1 MSILIIAEAGVNH
14 NGSLAMAKQLADV
27 AKAAGADIVKFHTAK
42 PELVISRFA
51 EKAEYQKAETG
62 EAESQLEMCK
72 RIHLT
77 FDEHAQL
84 KEYCDSIGIAYLST
98 PFDLDSIDF
107 LQQLGT
113 PMWKVPSGEITNLP
127 YLEKIAATKK
137 PVILSTGMSMISE
150 IEDALTILEDGG
162 AGPITLVHCNTEYPT
177 PIEDANLL
185 AMQDLR
191 EQFGLPVGYSD
202 HTAGIE
208 ADIAA
213 AALGAVVIE
222 KHFTLDKALPGPDHK
237 ASLSP
242 EELTAMVAAVRKTEL
257 ALGDGR
263 KHVTESEAKNK
274 PIARKSIL
282 AKRDIK
288 KGETFTP
295 ENLTVKRPGDG
306 ISPMRWYDVL
316 GKTAKRDFAE
326 DEKIELS
333 AGCPAKGGMC
343 RGKKDR
349 VRGDGHARRIRP
361 VARRC
366 KKAGAKPHAGR
377 APCGDGRASG
387 AGVWHDGARDRGRR
401 RAHCGAHPHPEIR
414 HRHGACHCQDNS
426 LCAGT
431 VY

>member
-14 NGSLAMAKQLADV
+14 NGSLAMAKQLAGV
-27 AKAAGADIVKFHTAK
+27 AKAAGADIVKFQTAK

-162 AGPITLVHCNTEYPT
+162 AGPITLLHCNTEYPT

-213 AALGAVVIE
+213 AALGAVLIE
-222 KHFTLDKALPGPDHK
+222 KHFTLDKTLPGPDHK

-242 EELTAMVAAVRKTEL
+242 GRADGHGGRRAQNGAGAGRRPQACDGKRGQKQAHCPQKHPCKAGHQKGRNVHAGKPHRKAPGRRHQPHALVRC
-257 ALGDGR
+257 AGQ
-263 KHVTESEAKNK
+263 N
-274 PIARKSIL
+274 
-282 AKRDIK
+282 
-288 KGETFTP
+288 
-295 ENLTVKRPGDG
+295 
-306 ISPMRWYDVL
+306 
-316 GKTAKRDFAE
+316 GK
-326 DEKIELS
+326 
-333 AGCPAKGGMC
+333 AGFC
-343 RGKKDR
+343 RG
-349 VRGDGHARRIRP
+349 
-361 VARRC
+361 
-366 KKAGAKPHAGR
+366 
-377 APCGDGRASG
+377 
-387 AGVWHDGARDRGRR
+387 
-401 RAHCGAHPHPEIR
+401 
-414 HRHGACHCQDNS
+414 
-426 LCAGT
+426 
-431 VY
+431 

>member
-14 NGSLAMAKQLADV
+14 NGSLAMAKQLAGV
-27 AKAAGADIVKFHTAK
+27 AKAAGADIVKFQTAK

-162 AGPITLVHCNTEYPT
+162 AGPITLLHCNTEYPT

-191 EQFGLPVGYSD
+191 EQCGLPVGYSD

-326 DEKIELS
+326 DEKIEL
-333 AGCPAKGGMC
+333 
-343 RGKKDR
+343 
-349 VRGDGHARRIRP
+349 
-361 VARRC
+361 
-366 KKAGAKPHAGR
+366 
-377 APCGDGRASG
+377 
-387 AGVWHDGARDRGRR
+387 
-401 RAHCGAHPHPEIR
+401 
-414 HRHGACHCQDNS
+414 
-426 LCAGT
+426 
-431 VY
+431 

>member
-14 NGSLAMAKQLADV
+14 NGSLAMAKQLADA
-27 AKAAGADIVKFHTAK
+27 AKAAGADIVKFQTAK
-42 PELVISRFA
+42 PELVISRL
-51 EKAEYQKAETG
+51 AEYQKAETG

-77 FDEHAQL
+77 FDEHARL

-107 LQQLGT
+107 LEQLGT
-113 PMWKVPSGEITNLP
+113 PLWKVPSGEITNLP

-137 PVILSTGMSMISE
+137 PVILSTGMSMLSE
-150 IEDALTILEDGG
+150 IEDALSVLEDGG
-162 AGPITLVHCNTEYPT
+162 AGPITLLHCNTEYPT

-242 EELTAMVAAVRKTEL
+242 EELAAMVAAVRRTEL

-263 KHVTESEAKNK
+263 KHVTKSEAKNK

-288 KGETFTP
+288 KGEAFTQ

-326 DEKIELS
+326 DEKIEL
-333 AGCPAKGGMC
+333 
-343 RGKKDR
+343 
-349 VRGDGHARRIRP
+349 
-361 VARRC
+361 
-366 KKAGAKPHAGR
+366 
-377 APCGDGRASG
+377 
-387 AGVWHDGARDRGRR
+387 
-401 RAHCGAHPHPEIR
+401 
-414 HRHGACHCQDNS
+414 
-426 LCAGT
+426 
-431 VY
+431 

>member
-27 AKAAGADIVKFHTAK
+27 AKAAGADIVKFQTAK

-137 PVILSTGMSMISE
+137 PVLLSTGMSMISE

-162 AGPITLVHCNTEYPT
+162 AGPITLLHCNTEYPT

-326 DEKIELS
+326 DEKIEL
-333 AGCPAKGGMC
+333 
-343 RGKKDR
+343 
-349 VRGDGHARRIRP
+349 
-361 VARRC
+361 
-366 KKAGAKPHAGR
+366 
-377 APCGDGRASG
+377 
-387 AGVWHDGARDRGRR
+387 
-401 RAHCGAHPHPEIR
+401 
-414 HRHGACHCQDNS
+414 
-426 LCAGT
+426 
-431 VY
+431 

>member
-14 NGSLAMAKQLADV
+14 NGSLAMAKQLAGV
-27 AKAAGADIVKFHTAK
+27 AKAAGADIVKFQTAK

-162 AGPITLVHCNTEYPT
+162 AGPITLLHCNTEYPT

-222 KHFTLDKALPGPDHK
+222 KHFTLDKAMEGPDHK
-237 ASLSP
+237 ASLDVG
-242 EELTAMVAAVRKTEL
+242 ELRAMIAAVRHTEA
-257 ALGDGR
+257 ALGTG
-263 KHVTESEAKNK
+263 KKAVSGSEAKNK
-274 PIARKSIL
+274 PIARKSIV
-282 AKRDIK
+282 AARAIQ
-288 KGETFTP
+288 KGEAFTA
-295 ENLTVKRPGDG
+295 ENLTTKRPGG
-306 ISPMRWYDVL
+306 GGSPMRWHEVL
-316 GKTAKRDFAE
+316 GLAAKRDFEE
-326 DEKIELS
+326 DEPIE
-333 AGCPAKGGMC
+333 
-343 RGKKDR
+343 
-349 VRGDGHARRIRP
+349 V
-361 VARRC
+361 
-366 KKAGAKPHAGR
+366 
-377 APCGDGRASG
+377 
-387 AGVWHDGARDRGRR
+387 
-401 RAHCGAHPHPEIR
+401 
-414 HRHGACHCQDNS
+414 
-426 LCAGT
+426 
-431 VY
+431 

>member
-14 NGSLAMAKQLADV
+14 NGSLAMAKQLAGV
-27 AKAAGADIVKFHTAK
+27 AKAAGADIVKFQTAK

-162 AGPITLVHCNTEYPT
+162 AGPITLLHCNTEYPT

-288 KGETFTP
+288 KGETFTQ

-326 DEKIELS
+326 DEKIEL
-333 AGCPAKGGMC
+333 
-343 RGKKDR
+343 
-349 VRGDGHARRIRP
+349 
-361 VARRC
+361 
-366 KKAGAKPHAGR
+366 
-377 APCGDGRASG
+377 
-387 AGVWHDGARDRGRR
+387 
-401 RAHCGAHPHPEIR
+401 
-414 HRHGACHCQDNS
+414 
-426 LCAGT
+426 
-431 VY
+431 

>member
-14 NGSLAMAKQLADV
+14 NGSLAMAKQLAGV
-27 AKAAGADIVKFHTAK
+27 AKAAGADIVKFQTAK

-77 FDEHAQL
+77 FDEHAPAERILRFHRHCISVHPVRFGQHRF
-84 KEYCDSIGIAYLST
+84 SAAA
-98 PFDLDSIDF
+98 
-107 LQQLGT
+107 GT

-162 AGPITLVHCNTEYPT
+162 AGPITLLHCNTEYPT

-222 KHFTLDKALPGPDHK
+222 KHFTLDKTLPGQTTRPAFH
-237 ASLSP
+237 
-242 EELTAMVAAVRKTEL
+242 
-257 ALGDGR
+257 
-263 KHVTESEAKNK
+263 
-274 PIARKSIL
+274 RKS
-282 AKRDIK
+282 
-288 KGETFTP
+288 
-295 ENLTVKRPGDG
+295 
-306 ISPMRWYDVL
+306 
-316 GKTAKRDFAE
+316 
-326 DEKIELS
+326 
-333 AGCPAKGGMC
+333 
-343 RGKKDR
+343 
-349 VRGDGHARRIRP
+349 
-361 VARRC
+361 
-366 KKAGAKPHAGR
+366 
-377 APCGDGRASG
+377 
-387 AGVWHDGARDRGRR
+387 
-401 RAHCGAHPHPEIR
+401 
-414 HRHGACHCQDNS
+414 
-426 LCAGT
+426 
-431 VY
+431 

>member
-27 AKAAGADIVKFHTAK
+27 AKAAGADIVKFQTAK

-137 PVILSTGMSMISE
+137 PVILSTGMSMLSE

-162 AGPITLVHCNTEYPT
+162 AGPITLLHCNTEYPT

-263 KHVTESEAKNK
+263 KHVTDSEAKNK

-282 AKRDIK
+282 AKWDIK

-326 DEKIELS
+326 DEKIEL
-333 AGCPAKGGMC
+333 
-343 RGKKDR
+343 
-349 VRGDGHARRIRP
+349 
-361 VARRC
+361 
-366 KKAGAKPHAGR
+366 
-377 APCGDGRASG
+377 
-387 AGVWHDGARDRGRR
+387 
-401 RAHCGAHPHPEIR
+401 
-414 HRHGACHCQDNS
+414 
-426 LCAGT
+426 
-431 VY
+431 

>member
-14 NGSLAMAKQLADV
+14 NGSLAMAKQLAGV
-27 AKAAGADIVKFHTAK
+27 AKAAGADIVKFQTAK

-137 PVILSTGMSMISE
+137 PVLLSTGMSMISE
-150 IEDALTILEDGG
+150 VEDALTILEDGG
-162 AGPITLVHCNTEYPT
+162 AGPITLLHCNTEYPT

-326 DEKIELS
+326 DEKIEL
-333 AGCPAKGGMC
+333 
-343 RGKKDR
+343 
-349 VRGDGHARRIRP
+349 
-361 VARRC
+361 
-366 KKAGAKPHAGR
+366 
-377 APCGDGRASG
+377 
-387 AGVWHDGARDRGRR
+387 
-401 RAHCGAHPHPEIR
+401 
-414 HRHGACHCQDNS
+414 
-426 LCAGT
+426 
-431 VY
+431 

>member
-14 NGSLAMAKQLADV
+14 NGSLAMAKQLAGV
-27 AKAAGADIVKFHTAK
+27 AKVAGADIVKFQTAK

-162 AGPITLVHCNTEYPT
+162 AGPITLLHCNTEYPT

-326 DEKIELS
+326 DEKIEL
-333 AGCPAKGGMC
+333 
-343 RGKKDR
+343 
-349 VRGDGHARRIRP
+349 
-361 VARRC
+361 
-366 KKAGAKPHAGR
+366 
-377 APCGDGRASG
+377 
-387 AGVWHDGARDRGRR
+387 
-401 RAHCGAHPHPEIR
+401 
-414 HRHGACHCQDNS
+414 
-426 LCAGT
+426 
-431 VY
+431 

>member
-14 NGSLAMAKQLADV
+14 NGSLAMAKQLAGV
-27 AKAAGADIVKFHTAK
+27 AKAAGADIVKFQTAK

-162 AGPITLVHCNTEYPT
+162 AGPITLLHCNTEYPT

-306 ISPMRWYDVL
+306 ISPMHWYDVL

-326 DEKIELS
+326 DEKIEL
-333 AGCPAKGGMC
+333 
-343 RGKKDR
+343 
-349 VRGDGHARRIRP
+349 
-361 VARRC
+361 
-366 KKAGAKPHAGR
+366 
-377 APCGDGRASG
+377 
-387 AGVWHDGARDRGRR
+387 
-401 RAHCGAHPHPEIR
+401 
-414 HRHGACHCQDNS
+414 
-426 LCAGT
+426 
-431 VY
+431 